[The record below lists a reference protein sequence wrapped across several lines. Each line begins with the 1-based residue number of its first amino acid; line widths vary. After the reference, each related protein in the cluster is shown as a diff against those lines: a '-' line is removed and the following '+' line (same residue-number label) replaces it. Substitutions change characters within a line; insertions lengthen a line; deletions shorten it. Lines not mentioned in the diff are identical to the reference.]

1 MIVDLHMHTTY
12 SDGVYTPEQLTQMAV
27 DAGLSVMAIS
37 DHDTVAAYDG
47 SHRFAAGVHVIPAIE
62 ISSEC
67 DGEDVHILGYGI
79 DTADAG
85 LQAYC
90 AQFKERRF
98 NRALEIVDRCR
109 SLGYDIDRSGIEAT
123 LRQGGTVGRPHI
135 ARLLVAKGYFPDV
148 KTVFD
153 KLLYRGGPAYVPY
166 HRRSIDDG
174 LLIDHNRIV
183 AGRSAKEETN
193 RLKAVRRAIF
203 NKPEDAAAM
212 RAALE
217 KIHPD
222 KLLILGTSKHMI
234 HRICESLHLPE
245 ASQFIRIED
254 VSCPSEIAK
263 ARAIR
268 IKEGKHIIPV
278 PTMELKPHFQGYLLD
293 PIRSFF
299 YGRNGKKISPFER
312 SVVRP
317 VFSYYGKLTF
327 SNDVLEALVRH
338 ALAKNDGVT
347 KINRLRV
354 AINYNSTRNGL
365 AIILSLT
372 IAYGQNIKKLMSR
385 IRRDIQQEVE
395 YTTGMSVEI
404 LKITVRS
411 ISQPED

>member
-1 MIVDLHMHTTY
+1 MEVFGFIGASGTGKSHHALVVAY
-12 SDGVYTPEQLTQMAV
+12 
-27 DAGLSVMAIS
+27 
-37 DHDTVAAYDG
+37 DHD
-47 SHRFAAGVHVIPAIE
+47 IQAI
-62 ISSEC
+62 
-67 DGEDVHILGYGI
+67 
-79 DTADAG
+79 
-85 LQAYC
+85 
-90 AQFKERRF
+90 
-98 NRALEIVDRCR
+98 
-109 SLGYDIDRSGIEAT
+109 
-123 LRQGGTVGRPHI
+123 
-135 ARLLVAKGYFPDV
+135 
-148 KTVFD
+148 
-153 KLLYRGGPAYVPY
+153 
-166 HRRSIDDG
+166 IDDG

-299 YGRNGKKISPFER
+299 YGRNGKKISPLNGPSSGPS
-312 SVVRP
+312 SV
-317 VFSYYGKLTF
+317 
-327 SNDVLEALVRH
+327 
-338 ALAKNDGVT
+338 
-347 KINRLRV
+347 I
-354 AINYNSTRNGL
+354 
-365 AIILSLT
+365 
-372 IAYGQNIKKLMSR
+372 
-385 IRRDIQQEVE
+385 
-395 YTTGMSVEI
+395 TGN
-404 LKITVRS
+404 
-411 ISQPED
+411 

>member
-1 MIVDLHMHTTY
+1 MEVFGFIGASGTGKSHHALVVAY
-12 SDGVYTPEQLTQMAV
+12 
-27 DAGLSVMAIS
+27 
-37 DHDTVAAYDG
+37 DHD
-47 SHRFAAGVHVIPAIE
+47 IQAI
-62 ISSEC
+62 
-67 DGEDVHILGYGI
+67 
-79 DTADAG
+79 
-85 LQAYC
+85 
-90 AQFKERRF
+90 
-98 NRALEIVDRCR
+98 
-109 SLGYDIDRSGIEAT
+109 
-123 LRQGGTVGRPHI
+123 
-135 ARLLVAKGYFPDV
+135 
-148 KTVFD
+148 
-153 KLLYRGGPAYVPY
+153 
-166 HRRSIDDG
+166 IDDG

-299 YGRNGKKISPFER
+299 YGRNGKKISPF
-312 SVVRP
+312 RP

>member
-1 MIVDLHMHTTY
+1 MEVFGFIGASGTGKSHHALVVAY
-12 SDGVYTPEQLTQMAV
+12 
-27 DAGLSVMAIS
+27 
-37 DHDTVAAYDG
+37 DHDIQT
-47 SHRFAAGVHVIPAIE
+47 I
-62 ISSEC
+62 
-67 DGEDVHILGYGI
+67 
-79 DTADAG
+79 
-85 LQAYC
+85 
-90 AQFKERRF
+90 
-98 NRALEIVDRCR
+98 
-109 SLGYDIDRSGIEAT
+109 
-123 LRQGGTVGRPHI
+123 
-135 ARLLVAKGYFPDV
+135 
-148 KTVFD
+148 
-153 KLLYRGGPAYVPY
+153 
-166 HRRSIDDG
+166 IDDG

-212 RAALE
+212 RAALA
-217 KIHPD
+217 KVHPP

-234 HRICESLHLPE
+234 HRICQALDLPE

-263 ARAIR
+263 ARTIR
-268 IKEGKHIIPV
+268 LKEGKHIIPV

-299 YGRNGKKISPFER
+299 YGRNGKQISNFER

-327 SNDVLEALVRH
+327 SNEVLEALVCH
-338 ALAKNDGVT
+338 ALKQNGGVT

-385 IRRDIQQEVE
+385 IRKAIQQEVE
-395 YTTGMSVEI
+395 YTTGMAVEI
-404 LKITVRS
+404 LKITVRG
-411 ISQPED
+411 ISQPEH

>member
-1 MIVDLHMHTTY
+1 MEVFGFIGASGTGKSHHALVVAY
-12 SDGVYTPEQLTQMAV
+12 
-27 DAGLSVMAIS
+27 
-37 DHDTVAAYDG
+37 DHD
-47 SHRFAAGVHVIPAIE
+47 IQAI
-62 ISSEC
+62 
-67 DGEDVHILGYGI
+67 
-79 DTADAG
+79 
-85 LQAYC
+85 
-90 AQFKERRF
+90 
-98 NRALEIVDRCR
+98 
-109 SLGYDIDRSGIEAT
+109 
-123 LRQGGTVGRPHI
+123 
-135 ARLLVAKGYFPDV
+135 
-148 KTVFD
+148 
-153 KLLYRGGPAYVPY
+153 
-166 HRRSIDDG
+166 IDDG

-293 PIRSFF
+293 PIRSF

-327 SNDVLEALVRH
+327 SNDVLEALVCH

-354 AINYNSTRNGL
+354 AINYNSMRNGL

>member
-1 MIVDLHMHTTY
+1 MEVFGFIGASGTGKSHHALVVAY
-12 SDGVYTPEQLTQMAV
+12 
-27 DAGLSVMAIS
+27 
-37 DHDTVAAYDG
+37 DHD
-47 SHRFAAGVHVIPAIE
+47 IQAI
-62 ISSEC
+62 
-67 DGEDVHILGYGI
+67 
-79 DTADAG
+79 
-85 LQAYC
+85 
-90 AQFKERRF
+90 
-98 NRALEIVDRCR
+98 
-109 SLGYDIDRSGIEAT
+109 
-123 LRQGGTVGRPHI
+123 
-135 ARLLVAKGYFPDV
+135 
-148 KTVFD
+148 
-153 KLLYRGGPAYVPY
+153 
-166 HRRSIDDG
+166 IDDG

-317 VFSYYGKLTF
+317 VVRPVFSYYGKLTF

>member
-1 MIVDLHMHTTY
+1 MEVFGFIGASGTGKSHHALVVAY
-12 SDGVYTPEQLTQMAV
+12 
-27 DAGLSVMAIS
+27 
-37 DHDTVAAYDG
+37 DHDIQT
-47 SHRFAAGVHVIPAIE
+47 I
-62 ISSEC
+62 
-67 DGEDVHILGYGI
+67 
-79 DTADAG
+79 
-85 LQAYC
+85 
-90 AQFKERRF
+90 
-98 NRALEIVDRCR
+98 
-109 SLGYDIDRSGIEAT
+109 
-123 LRQGGTVGRPHI
+123 
-135 ARLLVAKGYFPDV
+135 
-148 KTVFD
+148 
-153 KLLYRGGPAYVPY
+153 
-166 HRRSIDDG
+166 IDDG

-212 RAALE
+212 RAALA
-217 KIHPD
+217 KVHPS

-234 HRICESLHLPE
+234 HRICQALDLPE

-268 IKEGKHIIPV
+268 LKEGKHIIPV

-299 YGRNGKKISPFER
+299 YGRNGKQISNFER

-327 SNDVLEALVRH
+327 SNEVLEALVRH
-338 ALAKNDGVT
+338 ALKQNGGVT

-385 IRRDIQQEVE
+385 IRKAIQQYVE
-395 YTTGMSVEI
+395 YTTCMSVEI
-404 LKITVRS
+404 LKITVRG
-411 ISQPED
+411 ISQPEH

>member
-1 MIVDLHMHTTY
+1 MEVFGFIGASGTGKSHHALVVAY
-12 SDGVYTPEQLTQMAV
+12 
-27 DAGLSVMAIS
+27 
-37 DHDTVAAYDG
+37 DHDIQT
-47 SHRFAAGVHVIPAIE
+47 I
-62 ISSEC
+62 
-67 DGEDVHILGYGI
+67 
-79 DTADAG
+79 
-85 LQAYC
+85 
-90 AQFKERRF
+90 
-98 NRALEIVDRCR
+98 
-109 SLGYDIDRSGIEAT
+109 
-123 LRQGGTVGRPHI
+123 
-135 ARLLVAKGYFPDV
+135 
-148 KTVFD
+148 
-153 KLLYRGGPAYVPY
+153 
-166 HRRSIDDG
+166 IDDG

-212 RAALE
+212 RAALA
-217 KIHPD
+217 KVDPP

-234 HRICESLHLPE
+234 HRICQALDLPE

-254 VSCPSEIAK
+254 VSCPSEITK

-268 IKEGKHIIPV
+268 LKVGKHIIPV

-299 YGRNGKKISPFER
+299 YGRNGKQVSNFER

-327 SNDVLEALVRH
+327 SNEVLEALVRH
-338 ALAKNDGVT
+338 ALKQNGGVT

-385 IRRDIQQEVE
+385 IRKAIQQEVE
-395 YTTGMSVEI
+395 YTTGMAVEI
-404 LKITVRS
+404 LKITVRG
-411 ISQPED
+411 ISQPEH

>member
-1 MIVDLHMHTTY
+1 
-12 SDGVYTPEQLTQMAV
+12 
-27 DAGLSVMAIS
+27 
-37 DHDTVAAYDG
+37 
-47 SHRFAAGVHVIPAIE
+47 
-62 ISSEC
+62 
-67 DGEDVHILGYGI
+67 
-79 DTADAG
+79 
-85 LQAYC
+85 
-90 AQFKERRF
+90 
-98 NRALEIVDRCR
+98 
-109 SLGYDIDRSGIEAT
+109 
-123 LRQGGTVGRPHI
+123 
-135 ARLLVAKGYFPDV
+135 
-148 KTVFD
+148 
-153 KLLYRGGPAYVPY
+153 
-166 HRRSIDDG
+166 
-174 LLIDHNRIV
+174 
-183 AGRSAKEETN
+183 
-193 RLKAVRRAIF
+193 
-203 NKPEDAAAM
+203 
-212 RAALE
+212 
-217 KIHPD
+217 
-222 KLLILGTSKHMI
+222 
-234 HRICESLHLPE
+234 
-245 ASQFIRIED
+245 
-254 VSCPSEIAK
+254 
-263 ARAIR
+263 
-268 IKEGKHIIPV
+268 
-278 PTMELKPHFQGYLLD
+278 MELKPHFQGYLLD